1 MRARRTQAERR
12 EESEQALL
20 VAASEIL
27 VELGY
32 NAATFERISE
42 RAGYSSSLVTSR
54 FGSRDGLFKAIIAF
68 LRVRL
73 EGYVSVALAP
83 SASGKEK
90 ITRFSAAFMA
100 HLEEDPLA
108 RAYYVLLAAAV
119 ANRLPQSEYFLQQ
132 HATIAA
138 RVSDFVCEGQKDG
151 SVSNAVSPSVA
162 ALGVG
167 CLQLGIATQLLI
179 DPDMPLRD
187 LRWVLERYES
197 AL

>member
-1 MRARRTQAERR
+1 MRIRKTQAERR

-20 VAASEIL
+20 IAASEIL
-27 VELGY
+27 IELGY

-54 FGSRDGLFKAIIAF
+54 FGSRDGLFRAIIEF

-73 EGYVSVALAP
+73 EGYISAALAP
-83 SASGKEK
+83 SATGKEK

-100 HLEEDPLA
+100 HLEEDSLA

-119 ANRLPQSEYFLQQ
+119 ANRLPQSGYFLEQ

-138 RVSDFVCEGQKDG
+138 RVSDLICDGQKDG
-151 SVSNAVSPSVA
+151 SISTAISPSLA
-162 ALGVG
+162 AMGVG

-179 DPDMPLRD
+179 DPDMPLKD
-187 LRWVLERYES
+187 LRWVLLRYES